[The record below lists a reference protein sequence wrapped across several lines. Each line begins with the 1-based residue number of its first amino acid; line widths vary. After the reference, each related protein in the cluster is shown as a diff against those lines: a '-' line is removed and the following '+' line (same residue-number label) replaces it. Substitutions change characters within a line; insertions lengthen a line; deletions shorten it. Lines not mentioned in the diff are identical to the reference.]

1 MKNTVL
7 IIGNG
12 FDMDLGINLSF
23 LKWRNSHHCLS
34 YELSKSNPKGDLWND
49 FEKSLREAIL
59 AYHNGT
65 TSSDI
70 QAKDINLFWQGFWK
84 FFSVFFSEETQD
96 YPDIR
101 TVKENCA
108 YDVLKHLNE
117 SSVVFTFNYTY
128 PYEYVNLPPICEF
141 NFVHGRYI
149 KDYFVGGMAMMI
161 QSHNMILGID
171 YKRMPQQ
178 IISNKYLAPIIKKQN
193 PSFEESGIE
202 TALDEAENVIFFGHS
217 LGITDSDY
225 FDEFFSKIANDESLC
240 KRIFIITLDQD
251 SYSNIIESAKLW
263 GVDFDRLSKSNIEVI
278 PIFTS
283 LGINQATFKGMLSL
297 L

>member
-23 LKWRNSHHCLS
+23 SKWRNSHHCLS

-70 QAKDINLFWQGFWK
+70 QDKDINLFWQGFWI

-117 SSVVFTFNYTY
+117 SSIVFTFNYTY
-128 PYEYVNLPPICEF
+128 PYEYVNLPPMCEF
-141 NFVHGRYI
+141 NFVHGRYY
-149 KDYFVGGMAMMI
+149 KDDFVDGMAMMI
-161 QSHNMILGID
+161 QSRNMILGID

-251 SYSNIIESAKLW
+251 SYSGIIESVKLW

-283 LGINQATFKGMLSL
+283 LGIDQATFKDMLSL